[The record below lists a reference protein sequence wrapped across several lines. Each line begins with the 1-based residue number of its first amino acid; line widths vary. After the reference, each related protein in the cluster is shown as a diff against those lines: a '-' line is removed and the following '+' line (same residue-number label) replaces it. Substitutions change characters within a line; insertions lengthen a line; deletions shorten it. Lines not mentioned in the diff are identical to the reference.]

1 MMTDARLTGYLNRAA
16 AHELGAVQQ
25 YLAQARLLH
34 YWGIQDL
41 AQQFEA
47 DAQEELTHFSLLAD
61 ALVSLGSAPQA
72 GLLPAARLGRTLQ
85 EMLVLNCE
93 LEVAAIRLYEEA
105 AGYCARWRDARHQE
119 LFAHLA
125 RDEAEHLQMLEQMLH
140 QSRAA

>member
-41 AQQFEA
+41 AQQFQA

-61 ALVSLGSAPQA
+61 ALVCLGAAPQA

-93 LEVAAIRLYEEA
+93 LEVSAIRLYEEA
-105 AGYCARWRDARHQE
+105 AGYCARWGDARHQA
-119 LFAHLA
+119 LFEQLA
-125 RDEAEHLQMLEQMLH
+125 GDETEHLQLLEQMLR
-140 QSRAA
+140 QPRAA